1 MHPFNGA
8 DLWSERTRLSKKN
21 GIRLP
26 IQVPC
31 PRKDRLLPSANGGT
45 LLPFSAPF
53 MAVLETH
60 MNLFSHPNWPNSL
73 YGQSGLS
80 RLLHEEMSDAL

>member
-1 MHPFNGA
+1 
-8 DLWSERTRLSKKN
+8 
-21 GIRLP
+21 
-26 IQVPC
+26 
-31 PRKDRLLPSANGGT
+31 
-45 LLPFSAPF
+45 

-60 MNLFSHPNWPNSL
+60 MNLFSHPNWPNNL